1 MRRSTDSPRA
11 PGTMLLEIAPLL
23 FNEAFISAVVRPTI
37 ADLQSEFAAAGPRR
51 VKRLRARWRGYR
63 AFWTLILVAPFASWT
78 DDAPRAAGGRA
89 AVVPVI
95 VALFMIV
102 TLGAWTAAVAALAAL
117 VAVLIHAWYER
128 HPCELAAPSDAVWR
142 SPQINFSS
150 TEVAGNIGG
159 LIFVVGSVM
168 IVSLGV
174 PAIFWFL
181 CAGTVAACFLAWG
194 LVAWH
199 ARAEDWTCAARRPRQ
214 WL

>member
-63 AFWTLILVAPFASWT
+63 AFWTLILVAPFASWS
-78 DDAPRAAGGRA
+78 DDASGAAGGRA
-89 AVVPVI
+89 AVVRVI

-102 TLGAWTAAVAALAAL
+102 TLGAWTAAVAALGAL

-159 LIFVVGSVM
+159 VKLGAGGGEVWASWWPAEVLVLVCGS
-168 IVSLGV
+168 
-174 PAIFWFL
+174 
-181 CAGTVAACFLAWG
+181 
-194 LVAWH
+194 
-199 ARAEDWTCAARRPRQ
+199 ARARFSRAWPAGGATGGEGLAAQAR
-214 WL
+214 